1 MIGQMCFICVEGNI
15 RNKRV
20 LVTGASGG
28 IGEQIAYHY
37 ARLGAKVLITARR
50 EAELKRVVAKMA
62 DISPAGTAHAYIVA
76 DMSVMADTL
85 KIIKVSIGT

>member
-1 MIGQMCFICVEGNI
+1 MCFICIEDDI

-37 ARLGAKVLITARR
+37 AQLGAKVLITARR
-50 EAELKRVVAKMA
+50 EAELKRVLAKMA
-62 DISPAGTAHAYIVA
+62 AQHMIT
-76 DMSVMADTL
+76 
-85 KIIKVSIGT
+85 